1 MSLRARKV
9 TSWWVGVV
17 FVGVARVV
25 GASFSGTDI
34 FIPSVGRGSGTGG
47 SEWYTCIWVYN
58 PGSTAVNAQYFFLER
73 NQANPTPA
81 MVPDVIPPG
90 VAIRIDNIVQMMFG
104 QSAKFGALRVV
115 AAAKVFVSARTYSK
129 PPGGEDKD
137 SVGQFYAGIPA
148 SFAIGSGQSTQL
160 VGVYQTS
167 PQSDS
172 QFRYNFGFV
181 EVTGSSAT
189 VRVTARDFMNAS
201 LGSKDYT
208 LGGFEPR
215 QYNITD
221 LLPHVDSP
229 NLRLEVEVIAG
240 SGKVIAFGSGLAN
253 RSNDPSTFEMSFRD
267 ELLGG
272 SGSGLTAVA
281 HDSSLTGD
289 GTSSSKLGIAT
300 SGVASTHLA
309 SAAVTPGKISASG
322 SFAGQV
328 LTSDGTNAAWQTPS
342 TGGGSG
348 GITSVVHDATLSGSG
363 TTASPLS
370 ITNNGVTQAKLNAGG
385 AVASGKVLGTDGTNL
400 QWQSAGSGGSLTLPF
415 IGSAS
420 TAASADAFYVQ
431 NTGSG
436 RAIRATSQSDTALWA
451 VSNSGT
457 AVAGWSTSGDGV
469 EGKTSASGKSGV
481 WGHSTAGAGVTGMSD
496 ATDGV
501 VGRTNSTEAG
511 AAGVHASNTG
521 GSIAIYSDGDIYAT
535 GAFRGNLG
543 SGGGAPF
550 PREAWDSGWVK
561 VEQDEVQTLRHNL
574 GGNVD
579 NYVVDMEVKSPDGT
593 VDMPV
598 FHTNSFGKYEGAR
611 WYDLTT
617 TTIKV
622 RRASSDMFAP
632 YVRIRIWVRR

>member
-1 MSLRARKV
+1 
-9 TSWWVGVV
+9 
-17 FVGVARVV
+17 
-25 GASFSGTDI
+25 
-34 FIPSVGRGSGTGG
+34 
-47 SEWYTCIWVYN
+47 
-58 PGSTAVNAQYFFLER
+58 
-73 NQANPTPA
+73 
-81 MVPDVIPPG
+81 
-90 VAIRIDNIVQMMFG
+90 
-104 QSAKFGALRVV
+104 
-115 AAAKVFVSARTYSK
+115 
-129 PPGGEDKD
+129 
-137 SVGQFYAGIPA
+137 
-148 SFAIGSGQSTQL
+148 
-160 VGVYQTS
+160 
-167 PQSDS
+167 
-172 QFRYNFGFV
+172 
-181 EVTGSSAT
+181 
-189 VRVTARDFMNAS
+189 
-201 LGSKDYT
+201 
-208 LGGFEPR
+208 
-215 QYNITD
+215 
-221 LLPHVDSP
+221 
-229 NLRLEVEVIAG
+229 
-240 SGKVIAFGSGLAN
+240 
-253 RSNDPSTFEMSFRD
+253 
-267 ELLGG
+267 
-272 SGSGLTAVA
+272 
-281 HDSSLTGD
+281 
-289 GTSSSKLGIAT
+289 
-300 SGVASTHLA
+300 
-309 SAAVTPGKISASG
+309 
-322 SFAGQV
+322 
-328 LTSDGTNAAWQTPS
+328 
-342 TGGGSG
+342 
-348 GITSVVHDATLSGSG
+348 
-363 TTASPLS
+363 
-370 ITNNGVTQAKLNAGG
+370 
-385 AVASGKVLGTDGTNL
+385 
-400 QWQSAGSGGSLTLPF
+400 
-415 IGSAS
+415 
-420 TAASADAFYVQ
+420 
-431 NTGSG
+431 
-436 RAIRATSQSDTALWA
+436 